1 MKNSVN
7 LNTAEHQPLAL
18 SILVDAKDH
27 PLGIF
32 LPLEE
37 WPKLRADINP
47 ENPLYKLMANLTF
60 IPFHEM
66 SLEEQSLVLEEKVRD
81 AQMTNLEKG
90 SFISYRNELCTSPD
104 LFINEYGDR
113 KELVSVDAKTGKI
126 TLIKLLE

>member
-18 SILVDAKDH
+18 SILIDAKDH
-27 PLGIF
+27 PRGVF

-37 WPKLRADINP
+37 WPKLWADVNP

-66 SLEEQSLVLEEKVRD
+66 SLEEQSLALEEKVRD
-81 AQMTNLEKG
+81 AQRANVEKG
-90 SFISYRNELCTSPD
+90 SFISYRNELCTSQD
-104 LFINEYGDR
+104 LFINEYEIGR
-113 KELVSVDAKTGKI
+113 AHV
-126 TLIKLLE
+126 